1 MVETCRDVKV
11 KHIHAILQCEKV
23 GRLLPTTSRSSQ
35 FLELPLHPPETR
47 CFHFHFPLCPWTGF
61 VPFSLTWQAC
71 IFGVTSLRAVKCRR
85 HCGLLWYHRFSWQAL
100 PAKSGVRVSGVAL
113 IPFRFWISFPV
124 VSLEDSHAMLHGLG
138 MLSCTQCS
146 FLMSFGLQALMSAAV
161 NLSKSVSPPDMIKVW
176 RNSLWS
182 KPLKQVKMTAK
193 QKSRQKHE
201 RSRVSPKKKAEENEN
216 DAQTC
221 KNHAIRLTVGIAR
234 TPRCDAATPGKT
246 QSENY
251 FAPFLSG
258 RWSFP
263 SFFDRSSVLWFF
275 LVSFCSFCCP
285 FKECLDRSRG
295 NITSDR
301 SALRCLAMGLAL
313 RRHEVRDK

>member
-1 MVETCRDVKV
+1 MVATCRDVKV

-23 GRLLPTTSRSSQ
+23 GRLPPTTSRSSQ

-47 CFHFHFPLCPWTGF
+47 CFHFHFDPLCPWTGF
-61 VPFSLTWQAC
+61 VTFSLTWQAC

-113 IPFRFWISFPV
+113 IPFKFWISFPV
-124 VSLEDSHAMLHGLG
+124 VSLDLLSPWISRQPCHAAWAWHAVMHAMFVSHELWTSGLDVSSG
-138 MLSCTQCS
+138 EPFEVRKSPRHDQSVTELALVKTTKVDSRHRKNSTLRCSHSRKNTIWKLFCTPS
-146 FLMSFGLQALMSAAV
+146 
-161 NLSKSVSPPDMIKVW
+161 I
-176 RNSLWS
+176 
-182 KPLKQVKMTAK
+182 
-193 QKSRQKHE
+193 
-201 RSRVSPKKKAEENEN
+201 
-216 DAQTC
+216 
-221 KNHAIRLTVGIAR
+221 
-234 TPRCDAATPGKT
+234 
-246 QSENY
+246 
-251 FAPFLSG
+251 G

-263 SFFDRSSVLWFF
+263 SFFDRSSVVRFF